1 MILNGAYVKIFKVQA
16 NSFQALVG
24 YGKDSKGVLQLLMLT
39 SSKKTLKEP
48 IEGQEYIC
56 DIRLK
61 KDNNYNIWLIVDKVV
76 STLKG

>member
-1 MILNGAYVKIFKVQA
+1 VILYGAYVKIYKVQP

-39 SSKKTLKEP
+39 SSKKTLKNP
-48 IEGQEYIC
+48 KEGEEYIC

-61 KDNNYNIWLIVDKVV
+61 KDSQYNIWLIVDKVV
-76 STLKG
+76 SNIKG